1 MNRTHASL
9 AIAAVL
15 AAMALSAPAL
25 AFTSFATAHL
35 NIRSGPGPQYPVIE
49 MINYNDRVEVSG
61 CLKDVSWCAVTAG
74 GVAGWAAGEYLAYD
88 APGAVVQLPTAG
100 DALSIPV
107 LTYQAVDAV
116 VGTPVGVIVGVA
128 AGAAPPLAIVPHPT
142 VLAYVPAQSVAPV
155 IVTGEVVI
163 GVVLPTVVPLYAVP
177 QSPYQFTS
185 VNGQNVLVEPTTRRV
200 VYIYR

>member
-1 MNRTHASL
+1 MKRTQAIL
-9 AIAAVL
+9 AVSAVL
-15 AAMALSAPAL
+15 TAIVLSAPAL
-25 AFTSFATAHL
+25 AFTSFSTAHL
-35 NIRSGPGPQYPVIE
+35 NIRSGPGPQYPVVA

-61 CLKDVSWCAVTAG
+61 CLQDVSWCAVTAG

-107 LTYQAVDAV
+107 VTYQAVDAV
-116 VGTPVGVIVGVA
+116 VGTPVGAIIGVA
-128 AGAAPPLAIVPHPT
+128 AGAPPPLAIVPPPT
-142 VLAYVPAQSVAPV
+142 VLSYVPAQAVAPV

-163 GVVLPTVVPLYAVP
+163 GAVLPTVVPLYAVP
-177 QSPYQFTS
+177 ESPYQFTS
-185 VNGQNVLVEPTTRRV
+185 VNGQNVLVEPSTRRV